1 MILKSTSQC
10 GTGLMQKEILMR
22 IKSWCK
28 FKTWGQSWCKRRS
41 LGQLPSKLS
50 RQCLASWASSSRL
63 CHHRASFRILAFYQ
77 NRFFLVPNDHIVDKI
92 ASKMKVAS
100 LQKQLLLLTLL
111 KRRGSVTS
119 AFKILALPQ
128 LLDWKIFWSTLP
140 QLPKM
145 KLR

>member
-41 LGQLPSKLS
+41 LGQLPSKLWS
-50 RQCLASWASSSRL
+50 QCLASWASSSRL
-63 CHHRASFRILAFYQ
+63 CHHRASFRILTFYQ
-77 NRFFLVPNDHIVDKI
+77 NRFFWVPSDHIVDKI
-92 ASKMKVAS
+92 ASEMEVAS
-100 LQKQLLLLTLL
+100 LEKQLLLLTLL
-111 KRRGSVTS
+111 KRRVSVTRRFWYPGLAS
-119 AFKILALPQ
+119 VFGLKYILIDFAAN
-128 LLDWKIFWSTLP
+128 SE
-140 QLPKM
+140 M